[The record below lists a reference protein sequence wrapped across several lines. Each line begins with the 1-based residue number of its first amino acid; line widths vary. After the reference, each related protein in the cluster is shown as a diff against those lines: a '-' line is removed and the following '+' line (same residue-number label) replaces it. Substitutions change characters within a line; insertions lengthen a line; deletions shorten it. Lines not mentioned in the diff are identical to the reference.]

1 MQRSFAPGSQ
11 WLYLKVYTGTASAD
25 RILTDTV
32 GPVVGQLRDAGV
44 VDHWFFL
51 RYADP
56 EHHLRLRFHGE
67 PEVLRDNALPAL
79 SESLAP
85 HLGDR
90 TVWKVALDTYEREV
104 ERYGGDD
111 GIELA
116 EQVHAADSDAV
127 VKVLGMLDGDD
138 AADARWKLCLYATDR
153 LLADAGLDVQQR
165 RDWAKD
171 GAAGYRPEY
180 PNAPDLDPGIG
191 RRWRTERAEVTALL
205 DDTKA
210 HPYELARQAFRER
223 SERLAPLLAE
233 LADRSRRGL
242 LTQSFELLLHSFSHL
257 NAVRL
262 LRSAAR
268 THELILLN
276 FLDRHYA
283 SQIARAR

>member
-1 MQRSFAPGSQ
+1 M
-11 WLYLKVYTGTASAD
+11 
-25 RILTDTV
+25 
-32 GPVVGQLRDAGV
+32 
-44 VDHWFFL
+44 
-51 RYADP
+51 
-56 EHHLRLRFHGE
+56 
-67 PEVLRDNALPAL
+67 
-79 SESLAP
+79 
-85 HLGDR
+85 
-90 TVWKVALDTYEREV
+90 
-104 ERYGGDD
+104 
-111 GIELA
+111 
-116 EQVHAADSDAV
+116 

-180 PNAPDLDPGIG
+180 PNAPGLDPGIG

-205 DDTKA
+205 DDTTA

-242 LTQSFELLLHSFSHL
+242 LTQPFEQLLHSFSHL
-257 NAVRL
+257 NADRL